1 MQFTVWLS
9 FVAATVVFGL
19 IPGPSVCFTIAHA
32 LKHGARR
39 TLPTI
44 LGQLAANCCQIV
56 VVLFGINRIL
66 ERSEV
71 LFNMLKIAGA
81 IYLVYLGYCQWTARR
96 PHVDAKHSGSST
108 TAIRAFTDGF
118 VVCGTNPKAFMYFGA
133 LLPQFVVPGFNEN
146 TQLVILSVTNL
157 AIAALVL
164 ILYTVLADRVGHWFD
179 AGKYWKAQNRLAGAM
194 MIIAGV
200 ALSIISK
207 S

>member
-9 FVAATVVFGL
+9 FIAATVVFGL

-56 VVLFGINRIL
+56 VVLFGINRIF

-71 LFNMLKIAGA
+71 LFHALKIAGA

-96 PHVDAKHSGSST
+96 PRVDTRQNGSST
-108 TAIRAFTDGF
+108 TAVRAFTDGF

-146 TQLVILSVTNL
+146 TQLMILAATDL
-157 AIAALVL
+157 AIVVLVL
-164 ILYTVLADRVGHWFD
+164 GFYTMLADRVRLWLDTGR
-179 AGKYWKAQNRLAGAM
+179 YWKAQNRLAGAM
-194 MIIAGV
+194 MIVAGV
-200 ALSIISK
+200 ALSIISRN
-207 S
+207 